1 MQKKRPAESLRHRQS
16 MPYTTSE
23 MLSIMQYV
31 EREIGDDTLVQ
42 SMHFSPTALTV
53 VRRVMLSGGMIVTDT
68 TLAQAGVDE
77 GLTAQLGLEV
87 NCFIDDPQVV
97 MLAEQR
103 RITRAEVAVDYALSL
118 PGPKLMVIGS
128 APMALDKLLKRRQAG
143 PLNDVVVLA
152 TPTGFASVIQ
162 LKERIWEIDIPSIV
176 VRGRKGGTS
185 SAVTILNG
193 LMNEIVKQKNG

>member
-1 MQKKRPAESLRHRQS
+1 MQKKRPADNLRHKQS

-31 EREIGDDTLVQ
+31 EREMGDSTLVQ

-53 VRRVMLSGGMIVTDT
+53 VRRVMMSGGMIVTDT

-77 GLTAQLGLEV
+77 GMAAQLGLAV
-87 NCFIDDPQVV
+87 NCYIDDPQVV
-97 MLAEQR
+97 MLAAQR

-118 PGPKLMVIGS
+118 PGPKLFVVGS

-143 PLNDVVVLA
+143 AINDLVVLA

-162 LKERIWEIDIPSIV
+162 LKERIWEIDLPSIV
-176 VRGRKGGTS
+176 VRGRKGGTAA
-185 SAVTILNG
+185 AVAILNG
-193 LMNEIVKQKNG
+193 LMSEIIKQKNS